1 MTTQED
7 KSVEETTHVDVAV
20 QTMDIPSKCSITN
33 STTSSPEENL
43 KTLYLHLN
51 HENRQI
57 NQAVYQ
63 DHSNRRQQ
71 INVSENNGVTSI
83 PSYADKS
90 LQNSSDQNTIQ
101 KINLGWSDP
110 FSVRQF
116 CLSLRRSYQ
125 LVSTKMTVPRQK
137 DFRSRK
143 RDQAFCHQQA
153 LRTKLFE
160 EGGNVTNKL
169 YK

>member
-20 QTMDIPSKCSITN
+20 QIIDIPSECSITN

-43 KTLYLHLN
+43 KTLYQHLN

-57 NQAVYQ
+57 NQVVYQ

-71 INVSENNGVTSI
+71 INVSDNNDVTSI

-90 LQNSSDQNTIQ
+90 LQNSSD
-101 KINLGWSDP
+101 
-110 FSVRQF
+110 
-116 CLSLRRSYQ
+116 
-125 LVSTKMTVPRQK
+125 
-137 DFRSRK
+137 
-143 RDQAFCHQQA
+143 
-153 LRTKLFE
+153 
-160 EGGNVTNKL
+160 
-169 YK
+169 

>member
-20 QTMDIPSKCSITN
+20 QTMDIPSECSITN
-33 STTSSPEENL
+33 STTSSLEENP
-43 KTLYLHLN
+43 KTLYRHLN

-63 DHSNRRQQ
+63 DNSSRRQK
-71 INVSENNGVTSI
+71 INVSENNDVTSI

-90 LQNSSDQNTIQ
+90 LQNFSDQNAIQ

-116 CLSLRRSYQ
+116 WLSLRRSYQ
-125 LVSTKMTVPRQK
+125 LVSTRMTIPRQK

-143 RDQAFCHQQA
+143 RDQAFFID
-153 LRTKLFE
+153 KL
-160 EGGNVTNKL
+160 
-169 YK
+169 